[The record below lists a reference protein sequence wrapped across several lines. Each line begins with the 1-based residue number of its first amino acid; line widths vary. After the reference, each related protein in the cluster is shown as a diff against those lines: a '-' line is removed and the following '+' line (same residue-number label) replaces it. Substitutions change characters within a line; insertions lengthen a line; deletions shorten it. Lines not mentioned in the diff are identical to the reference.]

1 MRKLLFFYAPWC
13 SPCKFFERE
22 FMNPVLEQADPIQ
35 VEMIN
40 VQENPTCADRY
51 GVNRLPTEI
60 LTDGEKIVDYV
71 GMPDVEKAVNFL
83 RGGE

>member
-1 MRKLLFFYAPWC
+1 
-13 SPCKFFERE
+13 
-22 FMNPVLEQADPIQ
+22 
-35 VEMIN
+35 MIN

-51 GVNRLPTEI
+51 GVNRLPTAI

>member
-1 MRKLLFFYAPWC
+1 
-13 SPCKFFERE
+13 
-22 FMNPVLEQADPIQ
+22 MNPVLEQADPIQ

-51 GVNRLPTEI
+51 GVNRLPTAI

-83 RGGE
+83 RGRHWCYSKCQLFDYCARW